1 MGKSG
6 FMHLPAFRRSNTD
19 ELLAFDA
26 VCDALQ
32 GFDDQLN
39 FESVDGFLTALAS
52 GPGMP
57 PVDVWLVALCGD
69 AFERAFADPVAHTA
83 ALRALKAR
91 LAVLR
96 DQLDPETLLA
106 DLDEL
111 RLTPLMSEWTD
122 ETRSSAMTA
131 LETKV
136 DAAEIAALRTG
147 AIWANGFA
155 RAALALPD
163 LLQPATDDPEARA
176 EYDLLVGQVL
186 LLFLPE
192 SDPAVR
198 SHIAA
203 LGPAEGPPARDDLID
218 NAMYAVQDLR
228 LFWLDHAPKPVTRQ
242 AGKTPGRNDPCTCG
256 SGKKYKKCHGAAVA
270 SA

>member
-1 MGKSG
+1 
-6 FMHLPAFRRSNTD
+6 MHLPAFRRSNTD
-19 ELLAFDA
+19 ELLAFYDTCA
-26 VCDALQ
+26 ALQ
-32 GFDDQLN
+32 GFDHELN
-39 FESVDGFLTALAS
+39 FESVDGFLTALAA
-52 GPGMP
+52 GPGVP
-57 PVDVWLVALCGD
+57 PVDVWLVALCND
-69 AFERAFADPVAHTA
+69 AFERAFADLMAHTT
-83 ALRALKAR
+83 ALRALKTR

-96 DQLDPETLLA
+96 DQLDPENLLA

-122 ETRSSAMTA
+122 ETRASAMNA

-136 DAAEIAALRTG
+136 NIADIAALGTG
-147 AIWANGFA
+147 AIWASGFA
-155 RAALALPD
+155 RAALALPE
-163 LLQPATDDPEARA
+163 LLQPTTDDPETRA

-203 LGPAEGPPARDDLID
+203 LSPAEGHPTRDDLID
-218 NAMYAVQDLR
+218 EAMFAVQDLR

-242 AGKTPGRNDPCTCG
+242 ADKTPGRNDPCTCG
-256 SGKKYKKCHGAAVA
+256 SGKKYKKCHGVAVA